1 MHAKGYQPVST
12 REGGRGGE
20 GREGGQGYQ
29 PLYTGDKGTNLRTRE
44 RDLYPEKGLGKGNEM
59 RTRAFSL
66 LRGVQEYLSIL
77 AEDLADSARVL
88 CNWISIFFFLLFS
101 FIK

>member
-1 MHAKGYQPVST
+1 MG
-12 REGGRGGE
+12 EGGRGE
-20 GREGGQGYQ
+20 REVRGYQ

-66 LRGVQEYLSIL
+66 LRGDEMYVSIL
-77 AEDLADSARVL
+77 KEDLTGSAR
-88 CNWISIFFFLLFS
+88 I
-101 FIK
+101 